1 MENNIA
7 LPESGLSESWFSQGK
22 NWAKLIVGALL
33 GIGAVYLFGTYV
45 LPWLVTFAWDLE
57 KLIIAA
63 AAIGASLFFLSIVWQ
78 RIGYIYEAILELT
91 LGWVVDFDPFV
102 ISRHQIEDKEKDRE
116 LLNVE
121 SKKVEGKK
129 IELQEQI
136 TTEQQKLSK
145 GQATILELKSRLQ
158 RPNLSDDDKDDLN
171 GQLQLQV
178 RNFGRSQ
185 EFITTVTPYL
195 QDLSKIS
202 AFAKKAYKLSGFAI
216 EDAKQELQTQQAIY
230 SAVNSG
236 ERALQN
242 AVKAFRGNSQT
253 NKDAEFALNRIRQK
267 VGLKVANIHNCIDI
281 TSQYMNAIDL
291 NNAVEAREIMAK
303 IDNFNV
309 EKAFGDDVDS
319 KAALASSSGHFMSD
333 VKVSKEDKYA
343 DLIS

>member
-1 MENNIA
+1 M
-7 LPESGLSESWFSQGK
+7 PSESWFSQGK
-22 NWAKLIVGALL
+22 NWAKLIVGGLL
-33 GIGAVYLFGTYV
+33 ATGAVYLFGTYV

-57 KLIIAA
+57 KLIL
-63 AAIGASLFFLSIVWQ
+63 AAIAIGVTLFAASIFWQ
-78 RIGYIYEAILELT
+78 RIGYIYEALLELT

-102 ISRHQIEDKEKDRE
+102 ISRHQIEEKENDRE
-116 LLNVE
+116 LLKVE
-121 SKKVEGKK
+121 GTKVEGKK
-129 IELQEQI
+129 IELQEQVAVE
-136 TTEQQKLSK
+136 TKKASTA
-145 GQATILELKSRLQ
+145 QATILELRSRLQ
-158 RPNLSDDDKDDLN
+158 KPSLSEDDKDDAQ

-185 EFITTVTPYL
+185 EFINTVTPYL

-242 AVKAFRGNSQT
+242 AVKAFRGNTQT
-253 NKDAEFALNRIRQK
+253 NKDAEFALNRIRAK
-267 VGLKVANIHNCIDI
+267 VGQKVANIHNCIDI
-281 TSQYMNAIDL
+281 TSQYMNAIEL

-309 EKAFGDDVDS
+309 EKAFGSDTDAKV
-319 KAALASSSGHFMSD
+319 ALTSDSGHFMGNT
-333 VKVSKEDKYA
+333 KVQADNKYM
-343 DLIS
+343 DLIQ